1 MAHRKDPS
9 VGKLMQEQVSDLRRF
24 WQDFKARMDTK
35 RTGLLE
41 TQAKLKQFKKE
52 TEQFKRW
59 LSSAKVRLVRAN
71 HDKQVAKQFVID
83 VKNRQTEIDHINHL
97 ATQLQQQNA
106 LLGYEL
112 SLNVINSDWTDIL
125 NGAKPLLNM
134 EVTNSQGKLSTTPG
148 SPLMKSAPAEVA
160 TRMAKLLDALA
171 ALDRQLDTQILGT
184 ERPCENLGMVPNKM

>member
-112 SLNVINSDWTDIL
+112 SLNVINSDWSDIL

-134 EVTNSQGKLSTTPG
+134 EVTRYDFT
-148 SPLMKSAPAEVA
+148 
-160 TRMAKLLDALA
+160 
-171 ALDRQLDTQILGT
+171 
-184 ERPCENLGMVPNKM
+184 